1 MNQSKFLN
9 TRAKFNIIN
18 PDLLSSK
25 VFFTEFS
32 MFSVSLLLFCEFLL
46 LFLVF
51 SSLLHCIFFGFL
63 FYATLYFVWFSLLC
77 YNVFLLLI
85 YGVFFSL
92 SYSFHLPCLCNLQA
106 KKRQIFFSKL
116 FISLYVT
123 LRLVQCDT
131 SFSLTFVDFRDFSF
145 SSV

>member
-85 YGVFFSL
+85 YGVFFFTFLFFPSSL
-92 SYSFHLPCLCNLQA
+92 PSQFIGKKTLDFFFETFHFP
-106 KKRQIFFSKL
+106 I
-116 FISLYVT
+116 
-123 LRLVQCDT
+123 
-131 SFSLTFVDFRDFSF
+131 RDASF
-145 SSV
+145 SSMRHFV